1 MEDGEY
7 RVTRGDKIHRTLS
20 IVLLL
25 ILLGYLLTGLRP
37 LYLWRGYWASLV
49 ATAFVWFPDYF
60 GIWIGFR
67 NASTYVRVLGWIL
80 LLIPSVVHLLLSL
93 T

>member
-7 RVTRGDKIHRTLS
+7 RVTRGDKIHRALS
-20 IVLLL
+20 ITLL
-25 ILLGYLLTGLRP
+25 IIVLVYLLSGLRP
-37 LYLWRGYWASLV
+37 IYLWRYYWVSLV

-60 GIWIGFR
+60 GIGIGFR

-80 LLIPSVVHLLLSL
+80 LLLPSLILLLISQ